1 MEREEGLEVARR
13 SGIAGSGAEPG
24 RSFPCL
30 RFPEGRRSLVTPGGW
45 VLGVRTQGTRCVF
58 SSRGGWQKPH
68 RLPVLPEGCPL
79 PVPQFPRQQPP
90 LTALLVGMPGQ
101 SWRGKGGLLPGAASG
116 PAEAAWGTV
125 NTPPPLFKPLP
136 VVRRAPGVRTCVWAG
151 AGTSL
156 KAPRGPS
163 RSWEGA
169 VAGRGA
175 RAAPERVCA
184 GGPSSG
190 SVGPRLGAGRVEGWP
205 GCSIPSSGCGGEGR
219 REGEWRR
226 PPGKGN
232 CSPSSP
238 GLPRVREDARY
249 RLGSAGAL
257 PRGPGTE

>member
-13 SGIAGSGAEPG
+13 SGIAGSGVEPG
-24 RSFPCL
+24 RSFHCL
-30 RFPEGRRSLVTPGGW
+30 RFPQGRRSLVTPGGW
-45 VLGVRTQGTRCVF
+45 VLGVRTRGTRGGF
-58 SSRGGWQKPH
+58 RSRGVAEAPPTAGTPGGEPSRCASVSPTAAPPH
-68 RLPVLPEGCPL
+68 RAACGDGRAELAGG
-79 PVPQFPRQQPP
+79 R
-90 LTALLVGMPGQ
+90 
-101 SWRGKGGLLPGAASG
+101 GGLLPGAASG
-116 PAEAAWGTV
+116 PAEAARGTV
-125 NTPPPLFKPLP
+125 NTPPLLFKPLP

-190 SVGPRLGAGRVEGWP
+190 SEGPRLGAGRVEGWP

-219 REGEWRR
+219 RGRASGGDLAGR
-226 PPGKGN
+226 GAVPPP
-232 CSPSSP
+232 SP
-238 GLPRVREDARY
+238 AC
-249 RLGSAGAL
+249 
-257 PRGPGTE
+257 RG